1 MFLEDIDPQV
11 IGVMIRGVLLGSK
24 FNFSNRI
31 QNLSNTV
38 EKHP

>member
-11 IGVMIRGVLLGSK
+11 MIRKVLLGSK